1 MSTDVRTQ
9 LEVNTNYF
17 LNLVAFTLLYY
28 EYFITL
34 ELEVSRFWGLR
45 FNVPNVLFFANR
57 YGMLLGTI
65 PIVVQYFWT
74 TEPTPHKH
82 AICQT
87 LHVYH
92 EWFAVVTQT
101 IIGVMLILRTYA
113 LYERN
118 KRVLGLMVFV
128 SLGVIGTS
136 AWSIIAGPAA
146 KLGDEVFQLDL
157 YIGCSSGISFSQSIG
172 LASAWGGM
180 GLFDSTIFI
189 LTLYKALSR
198 RTPGLDLVT
207 VLLRDGSIYFGIILL
222 VNVAN
227 ILTYVVATPY
237 TRGAPTTLANVISS
251 IMISRLNFHLRDPSL
266 STMSG
271 RFSHSGSA
279 TLTNGAM
286 FSTYMDPSTCGGRE
300 TTHQRDLNPNGIE
313 LEDSLYP

>member
-1 MSTDVRTQ
+1 MSIDVRTQ

-17 LNLVAFTLLYY
+17 LNLVAFALLYY

-45 FNVPNVLFFANR
+45 LNVPNVLFFANR

-82 AICQT
+82 AI

-136 AWSIIAGPAA
+136 AWSIIAGPVA
-146 KLGDEVFQLDL
+146 KPGDEVLQLDL

-207 VLLRDGSIYFGIILL
+207 VLLRDGTNLIILL

-227 ILTYVVATPY
+227 ILTYVPY
-237 TRGAPTTLANVISS
+237 TRGAPTTLANIISS

-279 TLTNGAM
+279 TLTDGAM
-286 FSTYMDPSTCGGRE
+286 FSTYMDPSTYGGRA

>member
-45 FNVPNVLFFANR
+45 LNVPNVLFFANR

-82 AICQT
+82 AT

-101 IIGVMLILRTYA
+101 IIGGASLLTIA
-113 LYERN
+113 I

-136 AWSIIAGPAA
+136 AWSIIAGPVA
-146 KLGDEVFQLDL
+146 KPGDEVLQLDL
-157 YIGCSSGISFSQSIG
+157 YIGCSSGILSPSTSIG

-180 GLFDSTIFI
+180 GLFD
-189 LTLYKALSR
+189 R
-198 RTPGLDLVT
+198 
-207 VLLRDGSIYFGIILL
+207 IILL

-227 ILTYVVATPY
+227 ILTYVPY

-279 TLTNGAM
+279 TLTDGAM
-286 FSTYMDPSTCGGRE
+286 FSTYMDPSTYGGRA